1 MKTLKQLITESVNE
15 YLREI
20 EEAGNENA
28 VIEKMK
34 SCEEAIAVR
43 ERKIKMD
50 GIEEAMH
57 DMIDPKKIKELQ
69 KEVKVIEKTLK
80 KYQKQLEKL
89 KSKNKHVGAEDTED
103 STEEPEEIIDE
114 GMEEDVNEYGLEHDP
129 NQIRDKDKDG
139 DIDVED
145 SLVNEVLTPEEEE
158 ELDRIED
165 EIRYKANSNSVSFNS
180 KMKERYEELK
190 AKQNQMPAP
199 PEELN
204 IDINE
209 SFLYMQKLAG
219 LITEGQYQAKKK
231 VLNRK
236 KSIAEGMDENLVVT
250 YIKNKADYPE
260 KGLADG
266 FHEYEG
272 KTVKYIV
279 GYDENDEYDEIGYIY
294 AKNNDIKSYSD
305 DELDNAFMI
314 SLAEGQYQAKKKVL
328 NRKKSIAEGVDEKDF
343 DALMDAV
350 DEYYEPNTPEHKKLS
365 NAVEKALDNGEI
377 DTMDFSDSPSSPYNT
392 VARIAKEME
401 KMDKSLNESFLYR
414 AKLKK

>member
-20 EEAGNENA
+20 EEAGNNEA
-28 VIEKMK
+28 IERKMAK
-34 SCEEAIAVR
+34 CEEAIAVR

-89 KSKNKHVGAEDTED
+89 KLKNKPVSTEDTD
-103 STEEPEEIIDE
+103 TEEPEEIIDE
-114 GMEEDVNEYGLEHDP
+114 GMEDNVNEYGLEHDP
-129 NQIRDKDKDG
+129 NQIGDKDKDG

-180 KMKERYEELK
+180 RMKERYEELK

-219 LITEGQYQAKKK
+219 LITEGQY
-231 VLNRK
+231 
-236 KSIAEGMDENLVVT
+236 
-250 YIKNKADYPE
+250 
-260 KGLADG
+260 
-266 FHEYEG
+266 
-272 KTVKYIV
+272 
-279 GYDENDEYDEIGYIY
+279 
-294 AKNNDIKSYSD
+294 
-305 DELDNAFMI
+305 
-314 SLAEGQYQAKKKVL
+314 
-328 NRKKSIAEGVDEKDF
+328 
-343 DALMDAV
+343 
-350 DEYYEPNTPEHKKLS
+350 
-365 NAVEKALDNGEI
+365 
-377 DTMDFSDSPSSPYNT
+377 
-392 VARIAKEME
+392 
-401 KMDKSLNESFLYR
+401 R

>member
-20 EEAGNENA
+20 EEAGNVESMEA
-28 VIEKMK
+28 KIGR
-34 SCEEAIAVR
+34 CEEAIAVR
-43 ERKIKMD
+43 ESKINKE

-69 KEVKVIEKTLK
+69 KEVKIIEKTLK

-129 NQIRDKDKDG
+129 NQIGDKDKDG

-145 SLVNEVLTPEEEE
+145 SLVNEVLTPEEEKELIEIE
-158 ELDRIED
+158 EY
-165 EIRYKANSNSVSFNS
+165 IRYEGNSQGAGPGN
-180 KMKERYEELK
+180 KKIGERYEELK

-219 LITEGQYQAKKK
+219 LITESQYQA
-231 VLNRK
+231 RK
-236 KSIAEGMDENLVVT
+236 K
-250 YIKNKADYPE
+250 
-260 KGLADG
+260 
-266 FHEYEG
+266 
-272 KTVKYIV
+272 
-279 GYDENDEYDEIGYIY
+279 
-294 AKNNDIKSYSD
+294 
-305 DELDNAFMI
+305 
-314 SLAEGQYQAKKKVL
+314 
-328 NRKKSIAEGVDEKDF
+328 
-343 DALMDAV
+343 
-350 DEYYEPNTPEHKKLS
+350 
-365 NAVEKALDNGEI
+365 
-377 DTMDFSDSPSSPYNT
+377 
-392 VARIAKEME
+392 
-401 KMDKSLNESFLYR
+401 
-414 AKLKK
+414 